1 MSALSGN
8 WVSLKEQQLTN
19 SLLYL
24 MSFLDRV
31 NIGAA
36 KLYGFMDDLN
46 LTSHQYTIA
55 SMIFVSNSVT
65 THRRSSVPH
74 RAPLTCS
81 SSPTSCS
88 RFRQT

>member
-1 MSALSGN
+1 
-8 WVSLKEQQLTN
+8 
-19 SLLYL
+19 

-65 THRRSSVPH
+65 THCRSSVP
-74 RAPLTCS
+74 R
-81 SSPTSCS
+81 
-88 RFRQT
+88 